1 MLPAGAV
8 MKNYSRYFL
17 LLILM
22 LPFLYA
28 CDQPVDTFKADV
40 IIYGGNSAAV
50 IAAVEV
56 AQSGKSV
63 IVVSPDKHLGGL
75 TSGGLGFTDSGN
87 TGAIGGLAREFY
99 HRVWLHYNDPSAWDW
114 EKQEEF
120 GNKGQGTP
128 AMDGE
133 NRTMWTFEPRVAE
146 KVFED
151 LIRENNI
158 TVYRDEWL
166 DREAGVKKE
175 NQNIK
180 SITTL
185 SGKTFNGKVF
195 MDATYEGDL
204 MAAAGVSYT
213 VGRED
218 CSKYNEE
225 WNGVQA
231 GVYHHSHYFKMN
243 ISPYVVPDD
252 PQSGLLPYISDEP
265 IAPNCS
271 GDNKVQAY
279 CFRLCMSNH
288 PENRVPF
295 EKPEGYDPANY
306 ELLGRVFE
314 AGWDEWFRKYDMI
327 PNRKTDT
334 NNHGPFSSDFI
345 GMNFDYPEASYE
357 RRKEIIK
364 EHENYQKGLL
374 YFVSTDER
382 VPEEVRGKMAEW
394 GLAKDEFVDNGNWPH
409 QLYIREARRMVGKY
423 VTTEND
429 VLGKTNVPEPIGMGS
444 YTMDSHNVQRFVT
457 AEGYVQNE
465 GDVGVR
471 PTRPYQIAYGSIVP
485 VEEECTNLLVP
496 VCLSSSHI
504 AFGSIR
510 MEPVFMLLGQSAA
523 AAAVIAIDNKINVQ
537 DVDYEQLEKVLLS
550 KGQILNN

>member
-1 MLPAGAV
+1 MI
-8 MKNYSRYFL
+8 KKRYFL

-28 CDQPVDTFKADV
+28 CDQPVDTFKANV

-382 VPEEVRGKMAEW
+382 APEEVRGKMAEW

>member
-1 MLPAGAV
+1 
-8 MKNYSRYFL
+8 
-17 LLILM
+17 
-22 LPFLYA
+22 
-28 CDQPVDTFKADV
+28 
-40 IIYGGNSAAV
+40 
-50 IAAVEV
+50 
-56 AQSGKSV
+56 
-63 IVVSPDKHLGGL
+63 
-75 TSGGLGFTDSGN
+75 
-87 TGAIGGLAREFY
+87 
-99 HRVWLHYNDPSAWDW
+99 
-114 EKQEEF
+114 
-120 GNKGQGTP
+120 
-128 AMDGE
+128 

-382 VPEEVRGKMAEW
+382 APEEVRGKMAEW